1 MNAISETLLHF
12 GFNEQQA
19 EIYQAILKLGQATVT
34 EIAKKSGRKRTVT
47 YFHIKNLIEK
57 GALKQTREGRVLKFV
72 AVKPDEL
79 AQQFDRW
86 TTDFKSIVPQLK
98 ALKKIDQETPLIEVT
113 DSKRGYFRI
122 YDEIS
127 SLPLRSEFR
136 VIEGKESLV
145 SELTLLSDEQWKT
158 FFTRIANRDIVTK
171 GLFTDATLNAP
182 STHLNKENQELL
194 TKRIWQLRIL
204 PESIFPMQKLAIIY
218 GDKVAF
224 LFPEEQLVT
233 TIQHKGIAHIFTS
246 MFDAL
251 FALGKPVESPWR

>member
-1 MNAISETLLHF
+1 MNAISEILLHF

-113 DSKRGYFRI
+113 DSKRGYYRI

-127 SLPLRSEFR
+127 SLPIDAEFR
-136 VIEGKESLV
+136 VIEGKEALV
-145 SELTLLSDEQWKT
+145 SELSLLSPDQWKM
-158 FFTRIANRDIVTK
+158 FFERIVRRGIVTK
-171 GLFTDATLNAP
+171 GLFTDATLNTP

-194 TKRIWQLRIL
+194 TKRIWQLKVL
-204 PESIFPMQKLAIIY
+204 TENVFPMQKLAFIY

-224 LFPEEQLVT
+224 LFPEESLVT
-233 TIQHKGIAHIFTS
+233 TIQHKGIAHIFIA

-251 FALGKPVESPWR
+251 FALGKTVENPWK